1 MMSNVKLYWNRLL
14 LKLYRSN
21 YTYPTV
27 SNAFLPEA
35 SFGPRVLS
43 IVVACVCVS
52 VCPCVRVCINHLLV
66 RAITRDPF
74 KLGSPNFDQ
83 RCKTPWLRSLLF
95 LGAID
100 LDPQGQIW
108 LKFTPFWACP
118 HDYSSPFKPGSP
130 NLDQRGKIP
139 WLRSLLFWGQLT
151 VTFKF
156 LLSPL
161 LEIHNLHIT
170 TREPWVPRLLHRPD
184 CFMVFTL
191 FMYLYI

>member
-14 LKLYRSN
+14 SKLYRSN

-118 HDYSSPFKPGSP
+118 HDYSSPVQARITKFGPEGQ
-130 NLDQRGKIP
+130 NTLIEIFIVLGAIDRGLQI
-139 WLRSLLFWGQLT
+139 SAF
-151 VTFKF
+151 
-156 LLSPL
+156 
-161 LEIHNLHIT
+161 T
-170 TREPWVPRLLHRPD
+170 TIRN
-184 CFMVFTL
+184 T
-191 FMYLYI
+191 